1 MQPISF
7 DALSLF
13 GELNMRANLN
23 FSRLE
28 TEKYWPETIFS
39 MDELAWPADW
49 EGRTILALSMLAQAT
64 HRTPAYLDA
73 IIDQVVIE
81 LLSAYN
87 KIFSIDGTMSWME
100 GFGVPGFLLYPT
112 IALEIILPLFVIIGY
127 QARISAGLLAIFCI
141 ATAFLFH
148 YDFVDQMQTIA
159 FLKNLG
165 LAGGFLFIVANGT
178 KDWSVDREK
187 KYVRL

>member
-1 MQPISF
+1 MTNLIDFMGRLLIS
-7 DALSLF
+7 ALF
-13 GELNMRANLN
+13 
-23 FSRLE
+23 
-28 TEKYWPETIFS
+28 
-39 MDELAWPADW
+39 
-49 EGRTILALSMLAQAT
+49 
-64 HRTPAYLDA
+64 
-73 IIDQVVIE
+73 

-112 IALEIILPLFVIIGY
+112 IALEIILPLLVIIGY
-127 QARISAGLLAIFCI
+127 QARLSASLLAIFCVT
-141 ATAFLFH
+141 TAFLFH
-148 YDFVDQMQTIA
+148 FNFVDQMQTIA

-178 KDWSVDREK
+178 KDWSVDKEK